1 MLKSTYFALFGWL
14 TNSKNAPWYLWLCM
28 FAPFT
33 ARCLQSLADLGGASS
48 GSRRVLCNSG
58 MSNES
63 NAFGRKGKSSTL
75 ALTFEGLADGLLSS
89 VELNQKRSNLV
100 GNTSWAHVP
109 ARPATPWQWWAHNE
123 AGSIAVAY
131 EIGQHEMKCT
141 RRTSMA
147 KNAKNAESCPNREQL
162 HQF

>member
-1 MLKSTYFALFGWL
+1 
-14 TNSKNAPWYLWLCM
+14 M

-58 MSNES
+58 MSN
-63 NAFGRKGKSSTL
+63 AFFFWRKGKSSTL

-109 ARPATPWQWWAHNE
+109 AHPATPWQ
-123 AGSIAVAY
+123 
-131 EIGQHEMKCT
+131 
-141 RRTSMA
+141 
-147 KNAKNAESCPNREQL
+147 
-162 HQF
+162 